1 MNNKFFKLLDYYRSV
16 SISKKLVEQNILT
29 DEESKNILNKLKK
42 QYKVQEII
50 DEFEMSEL

>member
-1 MNNKFFKLLDYYRSV
+1 MDNRFFKLLDYYRSI
-16 SISKKLVEQNILT
+16 SISKKLIEQNILT
-29 DEESKNILNKLKK
+29 EEESKNILNKLKK

>member
-1 MNNKFFKLLDYYRSV
+1 MDNKFFKLVDYYRSV

-50 DEFEMSEL
+50 DEFEMSDL

>member
-1 MNNKFFKLLDYYRSV
+1 MDNKFFKLVDYYRSI

>member
-1 MNNKFFKLLDYYRSV
+1 MDNKFFKLLDYYRSV
-16 SISKKLVEQNILT
+16 SISKKLIEQNILT

>member
-1 MNNKFFKLLDYYRSV
+1 MDNKFFKLLDYYRSV
-16 SISKKLVEQNILT
+16 SISKKLIEQNILT

-50 DEFEMSEL
+50 DEFEMSDL

>member
-1 MNNKFFKLLDYYRSV
+1 MDNRFFKLLDYYRSV
-16 SISKKLVEQNILT
+16 SISKKLIEQNILT

-50 DEFEMSEL
+50 DEFEMSDL